1 MPLYVDEAKARA
13 LLDMD
18 GVIAAVRNAF
28 LAQAEGQVKNVP
40 RTRAKLLGNSVN
52 ITAASEA
59 SAGRYCVKIYG
70 GGNYHINLYD
80 VRQGL
85 LAIFE
90 ADWMGQL
97 RTGATNGL
105 AASCMA
111 RPESKR
117 VGLIGAGR
125 QAVAQLMALESVGLQ
140 GEVCVYARRREQGVA
155 FCEDMSNRLRAT
167 LRLVNSA
174 EEAICDADIVVT
186 ATNSST
192 PVFNQEALRIGAHIN
207 TMGASS
213 AERLELDPA
222 LIQKAALLAS
232 DDIVQARTEAAEFI
246 TLGAEFDWRRL
257 QPLCALVSADAFSR
271 GETDLTIFKSLG
283 AGLEDLAVA
292 SLLYD
297 RLQQS

>member
-1 MPLYVDEAKARA
+1 MPLYVDESRARA
-13 LLDMD
+13 LLDMGD
-18 GVIAAVRNAF
+18 VIAAVRNAF
-28 LAQAEGQVKNVP
+28 LAQAQGHVRNVP

-52 ITAASEA
+52 MTAASEA
-59 SAGRYCVKIYG
+59 GAGRYCVKIYG
-70 GGNYHINLYD
+70 GGSYHINLYD
-80 VRQGL
+80 VRTGL

-105 AASCMA
+105 AASRMA
-111 RPESKR
+111 RPQSRR

-125 QAVAQLMALESVGLQ
+125 QAVAQLLALESVGLQ
-140 GEVCVYARRREQGVA
+140 DEVCVYARRREQGDV
-155 FCEDMSNRLRAT
+155 FCEHMSKRLRAT
-167 LRLVNSA
+167 LRLAKSP

-186 ATNSST
+186 ATNST
-192 PVFNQEALRIGAHIN
+192 KPVFDQDALRIGAHIN

-222 LIQKAALLAS
+222 LIQKAALLAT
-232 DDIVQARTEAAEFI
+232 DDIDQARTEAAEFI
-246 TLGAEFDWRRL
+246 TLGADFDWRRL
-257 QPLCALVSADAFSR
+257 QPLCSLVIADDVCR

>member
-13 LLDMD
+13 LLNMD

-28 LAQAEGQVKNVP
+28 LAQADGQVKNVP

-59 SAGRYCVKIYG
+59 RAGRYCVKVYG

-97 RTGATNGL
+97 RTGATNGI
-105 AASCMA
+105 AASRMA
-111 RPESKR
+111 RPQSRR

-140 GEVCVYARRREQGVA
+140 EEVCVYARRREQGIA
-155 FCEDMSNRLRAT
+155 FCEAMAKRLKAT
-167 LRLVNSA
+167 LWLMNSP

-207 TMGASS
+207 TMGANSS
-213 AERLELDPA
+213 ARLELDPV
-222 LIQKAALLAS
+222 LIHKATLLAT
-232 DDIVQARTEAAEFI
+232 DDIEQARTEAAEFI
-246 TLGAEFDWRRL
+246 SLGADFDWRRL
-257 QPLCALVSADAFSR
+257 QPLCSLVRADGLSR
-271 GETDLTIFKSLG
+271 ADSDLTIFKSLG

-292 SLLYD
+292 SMLYD
-297 RLQQS
+297 RLQKS